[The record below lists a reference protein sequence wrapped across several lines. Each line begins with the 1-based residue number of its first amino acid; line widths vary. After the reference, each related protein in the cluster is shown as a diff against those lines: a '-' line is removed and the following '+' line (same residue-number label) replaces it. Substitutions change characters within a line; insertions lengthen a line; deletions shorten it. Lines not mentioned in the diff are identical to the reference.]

1 MAVKNQY
8 TGIASGA
15 RLALQRL
22 GHQDEQL
29 VIKHDQ
35 VPKADIDDNLRVCAI
50 DSVFTDPRA
59 TFIVFGTPNVS
70 LVMPSNGETTSWDR
84 LAAFM
89 FWRTPSAVV
98 PTKGRVQAG
107 VFCELRDI
115 SDDARL
121 ALRLAANDLVG
132 TRKASCAH
140 TIALA
145 LHRAGFRSSK
155 GNLRLIYRPSHL
167 AAVLWNGELTYHD
180 KPVELRWITTDKSA
194 HDHFI
199 GTWMREY
206 RSFCRLVNKLLHKGG
221 HQRAPVFDRTANS
234 LDMSGEWPD
243 NGPQLRV
250 SINRPSP
257 LGVNLSYVVGQQPEF
272 SIELDIDEP
281 ALAKPIKAFD
291 RKLSRIDFIKSKVL
305 FSPVTCW
312 LMAKILEKDVGTTDY
327 LPSTVVANMLT
338 VAPTMDPMPIYK
350 YNFVLTGQRF
360 KVKRLLSNDGRDNK
374 FLAWMLAKHVLLSR
388 WSKDVR
394 AAGELWVCKLT
405 GQLVIFVNT
414 ESGSYRPTDEQMQ
427 ALSRMLTKKFGLPV
441 VVGVRPAS

>member
-1 MAVKNQY
+1 MKNPFS
-8 TGIASGA
+8 GIAPGA

-22 GHQDEQL
+22 GHQNEQI
-29 VIKHDQ
+29 VIKHDR
-35 VPKADIDDNLRVCAI
+35 VRKADIDDNLRICAI
-50 DSVFTDPRA
+50 NSVFANPKA

-70 LVMPSNGETTSWDR
+70 LVMPSSDETGWDR

-98 PTKGRVQAG
+98 PTRARVQAG

-115 SDDARL
+115 SDEARL
-121 ALRLAANDLVG
+121 ALRLAADDLVG
-132 TRKASCAH
+132 TRKASCAR
-140 TIALA
+140 TIALT

-167 AAVLWNGELTYHD
+167 AAVLWNSELTYRGN
-180 KPVELRWITTDKSA
+180 PVELRWIITDKSA
-194 HDHFI
+194 HDHFV

-206 RSFCRLVNKLLHKGG
+206 RSFCRLVNKLLHKSE
-221 HQRAPVFDRTANS
+221 HRRAPVFDQTTNS

-243 NGPQLRV
+243 GGPQMRV

-281 ALAKPIKAFD
+281 ALAEPIKAFD
-291 RKLSRIDFIKSKVL
+291 RKLSRIDFLKSKVL

-327 LPSTVVANMLT
+327 IPAEVVANMLT
-338 VAPTMDPMPIYK
+338 VAPTMDPEPIHK
-350 YNFVLTGQRF
+350 YNFVLTGERL

-394 AAGELWVCKLT
+394 APGELWVCKLH
-405 GQLVIFVNT
+405 GQLVIFINA
-414 ESGSYRPTDEQMQ
+414 ESGSYQPTNAQMQ

-441 VVGVRPAS
+441 MVGARPTS